1 MPDLSS
7 ISHFPLKTS
16 FFIDYNAYL
25 MVNKYDSYHVFIYFL
40 GHICNSSGSRNM
52 VITNLILLP
61 NLVLYALRVFKD
73 IGAQDLRCSTI
84 YYFLSA
90 YCGLCTA
97 LNQMNHYNFRS
108 NDPSSKSHALFINV
122 LSIFFDIVTLSVYFP
137 IGLAYASE
145 KFSAAFMIINLIVRV
160 VTSIYLLRIGQAR
173 GGSLATMFTSCPP
186 MGIARQ
192 DYEDISHS
200 IPQNSDFV
208 GI

>member
-7 ISHFPLKTS
+7 ISHFPLKVIFAIHLVLVTWGIQGHWCPRS
-16 FFIDYNAYL
+16 AMFYNLLFFI
-25 MVNKYDSYHVFIYFL
+25 
-40 GHICNSSGSRNM
+40 C
-52 VITNLILLP
+52 LLWAVHSIESDEP
-61 NLVLYALRVFKD
+61 LQF
-73 IGAQDLRCSTI
+73 
-84 YYFLSA
+84 
-90 YCGLCTA
+90 
-97 LNQMNHYNFRS
+97 
-108 NDPSSKSHALFINV
+108 ALFINV

>member
-1 MPDLSS
+1 MGYSRTLVPKICDVLQFTIFYLPTVGCAQHWIRWTITICSLHKRIVNIFRHSDFICLLSNWSS
-7 ISHFPLKTS
+7 IRCIWSHQ
-16 FFIDYNAYL
+16 
-25 MVNKYDSYHVFIYFL
+25 
-40 GHICNSSGSRNM
+40 
-52 VITNLILLP
+52 
-61 NLVLYALRVFKD
+61 LVD
-73 IGAQDLRCSTI
+73 
-84 YYFLSA
+84 
-90 YCGLCTA
+90 
-97 LNQMNHYNFRS
+97 
-108 NDPSSKSHALFINV
+108 
-122 LSIFFDIVTLSVYFP
+122 
-137 IGLAYASE
+137 ASE